1 MHIKN
6 EGIDAGK
13 QVNDIQKFA
22 ENYLELNIKIV
33 RSYRK
38 ICPPGQT

>member
-6 EGIDAGK
+6 KDIDAGK

-22 ENYLELNIKIV
+22 ENYLELNIKN
-33 RSYRK
+33 SSFLS
-38 ICPPGQT
+38 